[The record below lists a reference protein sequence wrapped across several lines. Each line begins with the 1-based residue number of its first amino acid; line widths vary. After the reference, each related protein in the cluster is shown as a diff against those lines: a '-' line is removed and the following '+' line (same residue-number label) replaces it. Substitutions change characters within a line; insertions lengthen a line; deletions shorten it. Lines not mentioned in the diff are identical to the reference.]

1 MFNSVKAFVALLIV
15 CSIPCSGHTQ
25 DKTVAITID
34 DLPYASGDPPPGP
47 LSATP
52 KLAMQV
58 NRKILAGLSL
68 DHVPAT
74 GFVIEQGVRELGRK
88 QGSLILK
95 QWTGNGLDLGNHTY
109 SHSGLNDL
117 SITAFEDDVIKG
129 EQTFLPLSKKAGRD
143 HGLFLRF
150 PYNQSGDT
158 REKHDAIAA
167 FLAQRGYRIAPCTI
181 ENEDYVF
188 NAAYVQMLGHGKTR
202 EAARLRAA
210 YLAYTSDEIDYYG
223 RLNNQV
229 LGYEPPQIMLLHDS
243 KLNADVIAL
252 VLQLFIDKGYRFVS
266 LAEAESD
273 PVYSAPD
280 TYVTKYGPMW
290 GYRWAEERGV
300 KVNGSLEKEPPE
312 WITNYGK

>member
-1 MFNSVKAFVALLIV
+1 
-15 CSIPCSGHTQ
+15 
-25 DKTVAITID
+25 
-34 DLPYASGDPPPGP
+34 
-47 LSATP
+47 
-52 KLAMQV
+52 MQV
-58 NRKILAGLSL
+58 NREILAGLSL

-74 GFVIEQGVRELGRK
+74 GFVIEQGVSELGRK

-129 EQTFLPLSKKAGRD
+129 EQTFLPLMKKAGRD

-188 NAAYVQMLGHGKTR
+188 NAAYVQMLGHGKTT
-202 EAARLRAA
+202 EAARLGAA

-300 KVNGSLEKEPPE
+300 KVTGSLEKEPPE